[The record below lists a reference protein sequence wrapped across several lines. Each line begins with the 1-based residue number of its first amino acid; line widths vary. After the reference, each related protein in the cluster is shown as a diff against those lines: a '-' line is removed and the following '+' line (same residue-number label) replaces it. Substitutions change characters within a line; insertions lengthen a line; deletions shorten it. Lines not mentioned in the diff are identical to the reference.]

1 MSSERVG
8 KFFVM
13 SNEASADMSM
23 GLGLSIAEDIV
34 EAHGGWMW
42 FESRVGEGSTFCRT
56 LPCGQNAEHS

>member
-1 MSSERVG
+1 MSSERVR

-34 EAHGGWMW
+34 EAHGGRMW
-42 FESRVGEGSTFCRT
+42 FESRVG
-56 LPCGQNAEHS
+56 